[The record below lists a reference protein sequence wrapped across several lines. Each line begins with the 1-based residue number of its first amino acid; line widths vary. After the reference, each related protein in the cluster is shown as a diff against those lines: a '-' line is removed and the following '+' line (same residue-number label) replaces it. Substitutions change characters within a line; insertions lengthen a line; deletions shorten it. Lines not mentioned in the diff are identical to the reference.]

1 MPLQLEEILC
11 LDTLLRNLKFIF
23 QYCVHLRHNDLWDCK
38 TFLLRLLNI
47 FLLLQV
53 YFCYSTY
60 PIHDEPVWLVVSD
73 SSQAPG
79 LKPTRLLCPWN
90 FSGKNTG
97 MGCHFLLQGIL
108 PTQGMQS
115 ALVGRFFASET
126 PAKPPWLAN
135 IDEERRRFY
144 FVHSGTS

>member
-1 MPLQLEEILC
+1 M
-11 LDTLLRNLKFIF
+11 
-23 QYCVHLRHNDLWDCK
+23 WDCK

-108 PTQGMQS
+108 PTQGSNMHLLRADSLPVSYLGSPTACAPLQT
-115 ALVGRFFASET
+115 LEVLRNGRELGLKNTQFPTARGSE
-126 PAKPPWLAN
+126 WVFWGESCN
-135 IDEERRRFY
+135 VFDW
-144 FVHSGTS
+144 VHSFM